1 MVADQD
7 ELCFIHRMQ
16 RTGADRIDPLELVDW
31 TDHATA
37 VRATAHTR
45 RAEPETSR
53 DDPALSF
60 NTTNLAVN
68 PDLHREARLEEM
80 QRCLQEGYL
89 RVVPDPPDDTGDAA
103 GEEDGPLV
111 PDVLGVERQR
121 DAYRSAM
128 PNLTDAELDEYL
140 DVYTNS
146 LSPKTVR
153 SYEAALAPYY
163 MYAHKQGFHPLE
175 ADPTRIE
182 SYVLGLMTAGKHD
195 STGTR
200 QPDQPYSLTYFRTFL
215 SALKRAAAVQD
226 LPNPCVSVKIEALTR
241 GYTRTR
247 GSRLPRA
254 GKTEVLP
261 EQLVEIEQRARDGA
275 GLAAVSL
282 RGVIALGCD
291 STLDLTATEL
301 ANLTFADIA
310 LPTGAGAPMVI
321 TTHPRGV
328 PRDTTIRARPG
339 DAACPVAAATALRDA
354 VRRRMRAARKGSAPT
369 KQQVDASS
377 VFVNARTAEPLTR
390 QGIQHIATTACEAI
404 RGRPAPKRGKLPALT
419 ATQRQN
425 IIATA
430 DGATTT
436 RDLALLFHTAFS
448 SSRAANVATFNVG
461 HLITWGQDED
471 GTTIYTPLV
480 DITDTDGT
488 TIPGA
493 LDRIATITTGDILD
507 ADGNSLYASGLIGG
521 VHTSFL
527 FGTKTQQFHDNW
539 YPAQAGH
546 AACPVRLLYRWLKTY
561 DRLLLAD
568 RGIRLTADDPL
579 FCTLNQPGEP
589 ITDMSRVLG
598 GIVKTNM
605 ADLGHNPDDY
615 SAHSLR
621 KFRASYALSQGGSMT
636 EVMVHDGRS
645 SEPAGLVYAH
655 RNPHNPFKG
664 DPTVNMYNR
673 NDQQDTTEGATMTPA
688 TRSDRAPASPA
699 SSDAPAGAD
708 PTSGLTGDIATL
720 RRTVNSLR
728 NAGLDDT
735 AISAIAE
742 LHRSQ

>member
-16 RTGADRIDPLELVDW
+16 RTGAERIDPLELVDW

-45 RAEPETSR
+45 HAEPETTR
-53 DDPALSF
+53 DDPGVSF
-60 NTTNLAVN
+60 NTTNLAIN
-68 PDLHREARLEEM
+68 PELNGEARLDEI
-80 QRCLQEGYL
+80 QRRLRESYL
-89 RVVPDPPDDTGDAA
+89 RVVPDSPDDTGGGAA
-103 GEEDGPLV
+103 EGGGPLV
-111 PDVLGVERQR
+111 PDVLGAERQR
-121 DAYRSAM
+121 DAYRAAM

-153 SYEAALAPYY
+153 SYESALAPYY
-163 MYAHKQGFHPLE
+163 KYAHKQGFHPLE

-182 SYVLGLMTAGKHD
+182 SYLLGMMTAGKPD

-226 LPNPCVSVKIEALTR
+226 LPNPCASVKIEALTR

-247 GSRLPRA
+247 GSRLPRE
-254 GKTEVLP
+254 GKTEILP

-282 RGVIALGCD
+282 RGVVALGCD
-291 STLDLTATEL
+291 NTLDLSATEL
-301 ANLTFADIA
+301 AALTFADIA
-310 LPTGAGAPMVI
+310 LPTGADAPMVI
-321 TTHPRGV
+321 TTHPRGL
-328 PRDTTIRARPG
+328 PRDTTVRARPG

-354 VRRRMRAARKGSAPT
+354 VRRRMRAQRKGSAPT
-369 KQQVDASS
+369 KHQVDASS
-377 VFVNARTAEPLTR
+377 VFVNARTGEPLTR

-419 ATQRQN
+419 ATQRRS

-448 SSRAANVATFNVG
+448 SSRAANVATFDVG

-480 DITDTDGT
+480 DIADTDGT

-561 DRLLLAD
+561 DQLVLAHRGTRLA
-568 RGIRLTADDPL
+568 ADDPL

-598 GIVKTNM
+598 GIVKTSM

-655 RNPHNPFKG
+655 RNPQQPFNG
-664 DPTVNMYNR
+664 DPTVNIYNHI
-673 NDQQDTTEGATMTPA
+673 DQHEPTVGAAMPPTTEQHSAN
-688 TRSDRAPASPA
+688 ASRPPNGTTA
-699 SSDAPAGAD
+699 SAD
-708 PTSGLTGDIATL
+708 PDRSVANDIDAL
-720 RRTVNSLR
+720 RRSVNNLR
-728 NAGLDDT
+728 NAGLDDV

-742 LHRSQ
+742 LDSRR

>member
-7 ELCFIHRMQ
+7 ELCFIHRME
-16 RTGADRIDPLELVDW
+16 RTGAECIDPLELVDW

-68 PDLHREARLEEM
+68 PDLHREARLEEI
-80 QRCLQEGYL
+80 QRCLQESYL
-89 RVVPDPPDDTGDAA
+89 RVVPDPPDDTGGAA
-103 GEEDGPLV
+103 GEGDGPLV

-121 DAYRSAM
+121 DAYSAAM

-153 SYEAALAPYY
+153 SYESALAPYY
-163 MYAHKQGFHPLE
+163 TYAHKQGFHPLK

-182 SYVLGLMTAGKHD
+182 SYVLGLMTAGKRD

-200 QPDQPYSLTYFRTFL
+200 HPDQPYSLTYFRTFL

-226 LPNPCVSVKIEALTR
+226 LPNPCASVKVEALTR

-247 GSRLPRA
+247 GSRLPRE
-254 GKTEVLP
+254 GKTEILP

-282 RGVIALGCD
+282 RGVIALGCE

-310 LPTGAGAPMVI
+310 LPTGADAPMVI
-321 TTHPRGV
+321 ATHARGV
-328 PRDTTIRARPG
+328 PRDTTIHARPG

-369 KQQVDASS
+369 KHQIDASS
-377 VFVNARTAEPLTR
+377 VFVNARTGDPLTR

-430 DGATTT
+430 DVATTT

-448 SSRAANVATFNVG
+448 SSRAANVSTFNVG

-480 DITDTDGT
+480 DIADTDGT

-539 YPAQAGH
+539 YPTQAGH

-561 DRLLLAD
+561 DQLVLAH
-568 RGIRLTADDPL
+568 RGTRLTADDPL
-579 FCTLNQPGEP
+579 FCTLNQPGDP

-598 GIVKTNM
+598 GIVKTYM

-655 RNPHNPFKG
+655 RNPQQPFKG
-664 DPTVNMYNR
+664 DPTVNIYNH
-673 NDQQDTTEGATMTPA
+673 TTEPHTTPGVNMPTPIDNPESTSPHSESLDS
-688 TRSDRAPASPA
+688 TRVDTDDLAIEIANLR
-699 SSDAPAGAD
+699 
-708 PTSGLTGDIATL
+708 TSVT
-720 RRTVNSLR
+720 RLR
-728 NAGLDDT
+728 NAGLDDR
-735 AISAIAE
+735 AIAAIAE
-742 LHRSQ
+742 LTGH